1 MPGDEPEPA
10 MKYEGAAAALEFA
23 MWSLDEQLQ
32 TIKDIDARAERA
44 LTLAVAILAL
54 FSGASTFQWG
64 GLGERWWLLAPAA
77 VVIGVFLTA
86 VLLFFR
92 CQEAANLHLGP
103 DSRRLLA
110 LSADRGE
117 GPVRQWLAE
126 HIYHSVGLNAELM
139 LTKNKRYKH
148 LAYAVMAE
156 AISASVAVVII
167 ASL

>member
-1 MPGDEPEPA
+1 
-10 MKYEGAAAALEFA
+10 

-103 DSRRLLA
+103 DRTDARAIGRSGGR
-110 LSADRGE
+110 
-117 GPVRQWLAE
+117 PCP
-126 HIYHSVGLNAELM
+126 
-139 LTKNKRYKH
+139 
-148 LAYAVMAE
+148 AVAG
-156 AISASVAVVII
+156 
-167 ASL
+167 

>member
-1 MPGDEPEPA
+1 MASDEPQPA
-10 MKYEGAAAALEFA
+10 VEYEGAGAALEFA
-23 MWSLDEQLQ
+23 IWSLDEQLQ
-32 TIKDIDARAERA
+32 TIKDIDAKAERA

-64 GLGERWWLLAPAA
+64 GVSEPWWLLAPAA
-77 VVIGVFLTA
+77 VVIGVFLCA

-103 DSRRLLA
+103 DSRRLLV

-126 HIYHSVGLNAELM
+126 HVYHSVERNAALT
-139 LTKNKRYKH
+139 LTKNRRYKY